1 MSQQVTVR
9 LPRVL
14 RRFAG
19 DRREVAVAAATVG
32 EALDALVEAHPA
44 LDGHLRNEAG
54 DVLAHLLLF
63 AGDTELPRS
72 GFEDVPLDPGTTLY
86 VLAPMRGGAED
97 VRMRGFRVRTPV
109 DEARAAALDG
119 VARLEAEPV
128 AVAETVGRVLAVPAV
143 SDVDVPPFRRATMDG
158 YAVVAADTHGA
169 SMYNPVPL
177 RLDGESMPGRE
188 AARPLA
194 PGTARPIMTGAPLPD
209 RADAVVRA
217 EDAREQGSTVEI
229 VEGVAAGKN
238 VGRVGEDVAAGAE
251 VLPAGRRNR
260 PEDAGVLASI
270 GLSPVPVV
278 RRPRVRVVVSGNELL
293 APGSRPDGT
302 HIVDSNSVMLAGLI
316 RRDGGEME
324 AIERLPDDR
333 AVIGEALGRPGA
345 DVVVTAG
352 GVSVGREDY
361 LPGLVAELGDLVVHG
376 VAMRPSSPTGI
387 GRIGGV
393 PVLLLPGN
401 PVSCLAAYDFF
412 AGPVIRTMAGLPPHL
427 PYPTARLPL
436 AGRLT
441 SQIGRVDYARV
452 RISGGRVHPIAV
464 SGASV
469 LSSVTGGDGFV
480 IVPAGSEGFGD
491 GTDVE
496 VHRYDPWPSP

>member
-14 RRFAG
+14 RRLAG
-19 DRREVAVAAATVG
+19 DLREVSVEAATVG
-32 EALDALVEAHPA
+32 EALDALVAACPA
-44 LDGHLRNEAG
+44 LDGSVRDENG
-54 DVLAHLLLF
+54 DIASHLLLF
-63 AGDTELPRS
+63 AGDAELPRS
-72 GFEDVPLDPGTTLY
+72 GFEDVPLPPGTILY
-86 VLAPMRGGAED
+86 VLAPLRGGAED
-97 VRMRGFRVRTPV
+97 VRMRGFRVRIPV
-109 DEARAAALDG
+109 EDALAAALEG
-119 VARLEAEPV
+119 VARLGMETV
-128 AVAETVGRVLAVPAV
+128 AVTESVGRVLAVPAV
-143 SDVDVPPFRRATMDG
+143 SEVDVPPFRRATMDG

-177 RLDGESMPGRE
+177 RVDGESMPGRE
-188 AARPLA
+188 PPPPLA
-194 PGTARPIMTGAPLPD
+194 PGTARRIMTGAPLPSG
-209 RADAVVRA
+209 ADAVVRA
-217 EDAREQGSTVEI
+217 EDAREQGPTVEI
-229 VEGVAAGKN
+229 TEGVAAGKN
-238 VGRVGEDVAAGAE
+238 VGRVGEDVAAGTE
-251 VLPAGRRNR
+251 VLPAGRRIR

-278 RRPRVRVVVSGNELL
+278 RRPRVRVIVSGNELL

-316 RRDGGEME
+316 RRDGGEVE

-333 AVIGEALGRPGA
+333 AAIAGAVARPGA
-345 DVVVTAG
+345 DAVVTAG

-361 LPGLVAELGDLVVHG
+361 LPGIVAELGDLVVHG

-412 AGPVIRTMAGLPPHL
+412 AGPVIRTMAGLPADL
-427 PYPTARLPL
+427 PYPAIRLPL

-452 RISGGRVHPIAV
+452 RVSEGRVHPIAV

-480 IVPAGSEGFGD
+480 IVPANSEGFGD
-491 GTDVE
+491 GTEVE
-496 VHRYDPWPSP
+496 VHRYDTWPAA